1 MYKIEKQNFS
11 INWNIPKMSTIAITG
26 NIINAIY
33 KIEDV
38 FIKIQRG
45 IKNYRDGYSIF
56 DFREGYP
63 Y

>member
-45 IKNYRDGYSIF
+45 IESYRNGYSIF
-56 DFREGYP
+56 DTREGYP

>member
-11 INWNIPKMSTIAITG
+11 INWNISKMSTIEITD
-26 NIINAIY
+26 NIIDFIY

-45 IKNYRDGYSIF
+45 IKSYRDGYSIF
-56 DFREGYP
+56 DTREGYP

>member
-1 MYKIEKQNFS
+1 
-11 INWNIPKMSTIAITG
+11 MSTIAITG

>member
-1 MYKIEKQNFS
+1 
-11 INWNIPKMSTIAITG
+11 MSTIAITG

-38 FIKIQRG
+38 FIKLQRG
-45 IKNYRDGYSIF
+45 IESYRNGYSIF
-56 DFREGYP
+56 DTREGYP